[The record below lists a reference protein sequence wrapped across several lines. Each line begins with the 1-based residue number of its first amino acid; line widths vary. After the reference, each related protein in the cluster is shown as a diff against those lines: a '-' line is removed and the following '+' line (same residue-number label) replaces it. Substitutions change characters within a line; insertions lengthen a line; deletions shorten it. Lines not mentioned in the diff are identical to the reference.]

1 MWNAVITDFTDCIN
15 EPSLPDKYPAGSNDY
30 GRVTKGAAYAFRGQ
44 AYQFLAAAADNP
56 DEYLKA
62 ALSDFEE
69 IEKTVSD
76 EDQVVYLT
84 KEGYGSMVLMS
95 LQNYTNITENK
106 EQPQEKG
113 FINVNIPKTNKE
125 PHIEILSKTK
135 KNIEEDD

>member
-1 MWNAVITDFTDCIN
+1 MIQIKPTTD
-15 EPSLPDKYPAGSNDY
+15 
-30 GRVTKGAAYAFRGQ
+30 
-44 AYQFLAAAADNP
+44 
-56 DEYLKA
+56 LKNN
-62 ALSDFEE
+62 FEE

-76 EDQVVYLT
+76 EGQVVYLT

-113 FINVNIPKTNKE
+113 FINVNIPKTNRE